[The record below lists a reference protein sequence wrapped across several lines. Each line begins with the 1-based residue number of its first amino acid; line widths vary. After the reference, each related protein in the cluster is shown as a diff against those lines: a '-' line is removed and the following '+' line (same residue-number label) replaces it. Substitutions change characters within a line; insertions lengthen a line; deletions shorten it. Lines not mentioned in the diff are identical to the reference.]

1 MTTTNP
7 SLHLIRIPSLL
18 DRLPPLLRY
27 LLLMLLHL
35 LLRIILPHLH
45 HLLMDLLIR
54 RLHLQ
59 VRLQLRVC
67 HRVSVPIEGDHVVEA
82 QDQVEGSLIDL
93 FGVGAAA
100 ADSLNDFLELSD
112 DF

>member
-1 MTTTNP
+1 MTTANP

-59 VRLQLRVC
+59 VRLQLRVR
-67 HRVSVPIEGDHVVEA
+67 H
-82 QDQVEGSLIDL
+82 
-93 FGVGAAA
+93 
-100 ADSLNDFLELSD
+100 
-112 DF
+112 